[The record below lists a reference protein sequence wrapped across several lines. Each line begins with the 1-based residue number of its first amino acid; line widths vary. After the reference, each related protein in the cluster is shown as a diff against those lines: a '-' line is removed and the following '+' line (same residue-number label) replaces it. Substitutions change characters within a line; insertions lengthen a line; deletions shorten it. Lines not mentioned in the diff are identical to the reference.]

1 MKLPQ
6 IPTPDEMIDKAFNRA
21 SRAASKVRSSKLHPR
36 VKGKRIEEVRVDTAC
51 DVINATFNRIITE
64 TPILEELPE
73 FYQDYID
80 IVVGVDQYKHSLGA
94 VFWALGILKQIQAQ
108 YTSKIRKSDSLSA
121 IPIRK
126 EAYGRIVSVV
136 KRIEDELD
144 FLDFAKRE
152 LKNMPNINFNA
163 TRAVIAG
170 FPNVGKSTLLG
181 NIADASPKVANYP
194 FTTQGLQIGNYEKDF
209 RKYQIIDTPGLLDR
223 SIDDMNEIELNAIA
237 ALEHLGNVIIYIF
250 DPSETSGYAME
261 NQYLL
266 YEEIKKVFET
276 PMICLFNKT
285 DLLDD
290 DTIIEEYSKKIED
303 PIFKTSIND
312 LSEVENVKNLI
323 EEIAKENENKEY
335 EEKYKLRHPRKAQ
348 N

>member
-1 MKLPQ
+1 MKLPH
-6 IPTPDEMIDKAFNRA
+6 IPTPDELIDKAFSHA
-21 SRAASKVRSSKLHPR
+21 SKAASKVRSSKLHPR
-36 VKGKRIEEVRVDTAC
+36 VKGRRIEEVRVETAC
-51 DVINATFNRIITE
+51 DTINATFNRIIKE
-64 TPILEELPE
+64 TPELEDLPE

-80 IVVGVDQYKHSLGA
+80 ITVGIDQYKHSLGA
-94 VFWALGILKQIQAQ
+94 VYWALSILKQIQAQ
-108 YTSKIRKSDSLSA
+108 YTNKIRKSDSLSA

-170 FPNVGKSTLLG
+170 FPNVGKSTLLN
-181 NIADASPKVANYP
+181 NITDADPKVANYP
-194 FTTQGLQIGNYEKDF
+194 FTTQGLQIGNYE
-209 RKYQIIDTPGLLDR
+209 RNYNKYQIIDTPGLLDR
-223 SIDDMNEIELNAIA
+223 SINDMNEIELNAIA
-237 ALEHLGNVIIYIF
+237 ALEHLGDVIIYIF

-261 NQYLL
+261 NQFLL

-285 DLLDD
+285 DLLED
-290 DTIIEEYSKKIED
+290 DTIIEEYRSEIED
-303 PIFKTSIND
+303 PVFKTSIND
-312 LSEVENVKNLI
+312 LSEVEEVKNLI
-323 EEIAKENENKEY
+323 EDVNKQKE
-335 EEKYKLRHPRKAQ
+335 EEAYNQKYKLRHPRK
-348 N
+348 

>member
-1 MKLPQ
+1 MKLPH
-6 IPTPDEMIDKAFNRA
+6 IPTPDELIDKGFNRA

-51 DVINATFNRIITE
+51 DTINATFNRIITE

-80 IVVGVDQYKHSLGA
+80 IVVGIDQYKHSLGA
-94 VFWALGILKQIQAQ
+94 VFWALGVLKQIQAQ
-108 YTSKIRKSDSLSA
+108 YTSQIKKSDSLSA

-163 TRAVIAG
+163 IRAVIAG
-170 FPNVGKSTLLG
+170 FPNVGKSTLLN
-181 NIADASPKVANYP
+181 NITDATPKVANYP
-194 FTTQGLQIGNYEKDF
+194 FTTQGLQIGNYERNYK
-209 RKYQIIDTPGLLDR
+209 KYQIIDTPGLLDR

-250 DPSETSGYAME
+250 DPSETSGYVME

-266 YEEIKKVFET
+266 YSEIKNVFDT

-285 DLLDD
+285 DLLEDESV
-290 DTIIEEYSKKIED
+290 IEEYSAKIDD

-312 LSEVENVKNLI
+312 LSCIEDVRSLI
-323 EEIAKENENKEY
+323 EDIGKQDEIDAYN
-335 EEKYKLRHPRKAQ
+335 EKYKLRHPRK
-348 N
+348 

>member
-6 IPTPDEMIDKAFNRA
+6 VPTPDEIIDKAFNRA
-21 SRAASKVRSSKLHPR
+21 SKAASKVRSSKLHPR
-36 VKGKRIEEVRVDTAC
+36 VKGRRIEEIRVETAC
-51 DVINATFNRIITE
+51 ETINSTFNRIITG
-64 TPILEELPE
+64 TPIIEELPE

-94 VFWALGILKQIQAQ
+94 VFWALGVLKQIESQ
-108 YTSKIRKSDSLSA
+108 YTSRIRKSDSLSA

-163 TRAVIAG
+163 IRVVIAG
-170 FPNVGKSTLLG
+170 FPNVGKSTLLN
-181 NIADASPKVANYP
+181 NITDASPKVANYP
-194 FTTQGLQIGNYEKDF
+194 FTTQGLQIGNYELNFKQ
-209 RKYQIIDTPGLLDR
+209 YQIIDTPGLLDR
-223 SIDDMNEIELNAIA
+223 SINDMNEIELNAIA
-237 ALEHLGNVIIYIF
+237 ALEHLGNIIIYIF
-250 DPSETSGYAME
+250 DPSETSGFLME

-266 YEEIKKVFET
+266 YDEIKKVFET

-285 DLLDD
+285 DLLDND
-290 DTIIEEYSKKIED
+290 VIIEEYSKKIED

-312 LSEVENVKNLI
+312 LGEINEIKDLI
-323 EEIAKENENKEY
+323 EEMGKSYSSNDEY
-335 EEKYKLRHPRKAQ
+335 NQKYALRHPRK
-348 N
+348 